1 MFYVYV
7 LRSQMD
13 SGFYIGYT
21 NDLRARL
28 RQHKA
33 GKCCAT
39 AHRNPWKLIYYEAYL
54 NQADA
59 MGRERYLKS
68 GAGSGFLKAQ
78 LRNYLAKYES
88 INRVA
93 QRHSTP
99 LALRVHPRAE
109 SAGVGSSP
117 REITKGHA
125 KALLCVCLALVKGP
139 SVLCWVDEGFA
150 SASATA

>member
-39 AHRNPWKLIYYEAYL
+39 AHRNPWKLIYDEAYL

-59 MGRERYLKS
+59 MG
-68 GAGSGFLKAQ
+68 
-78 LRNYLAKYES
+78 
-88 INRVA
+88 
-93 QRHSTP
+93 
-99 LALRVHPRAE
+99 PRAVLE
-109 SAGVGSSP
+109 KRRWP
-117 REITKGHA
+117 RISQSTIEELPRKI
-125 KALLCVCLALVKGP
+125 
-139 SVLCWVDEGFA
+139 
-150 SASATA
+150 

>member
-7 LRSQMD
+7 IRSQMD

-39 AHRNPWKLIYYEAYL
+39 AHRTPWKLIYYEAYL

-59 MGRERYLKS
+59 MDRERYLKS
-68 GAGSGFLKAQ
+68 GAGRGFLKAQ
-78 LRNYLAKYES
+78 LRSYLAKYES

-99 LALRVHPRAE
+99 LALRGTR
-109 SAGVGSSP
+109 
-117 REITKGHA
+117 T
-125 KALLCVCLALVKGP
+125 C
-139 SVLCWVDEGFA
+139 
-150 SASATA
+150 

>member
-39 AHRNPWKLIYYEAYL
+39 AHRNPWKLIYCEAYL

-59 MGRERYLKS
+59 MGRERFLKS
-68 GAGSGFLKAQ
+68 GAGRGFLKAQ

-99 LALRVHPRAE
+99 LALRGTR
-109 SAGVGSSP
+109 
-117 REITKGHA
+117 T
-125 KALLCVCLALVKGP
+125 C
-139 SVLCWVDEGFA
+139 
-150 SASATA
+150 